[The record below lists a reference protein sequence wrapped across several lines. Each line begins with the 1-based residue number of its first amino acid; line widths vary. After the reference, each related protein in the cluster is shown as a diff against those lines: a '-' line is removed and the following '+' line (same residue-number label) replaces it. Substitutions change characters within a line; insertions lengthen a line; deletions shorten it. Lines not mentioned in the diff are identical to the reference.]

1 MINITNQSVK
11 LHVNQNGGKVVV
23 TTKTVGMQGAD
34 GRSAYQA
41 AVINGYVGTEQDFN
55 DRIELSLISA
65 GLAQTSA
72 VNAQESAVISEEH
85 KVASAGSADL
95 SAAWA
100 ESGTAP
106 GGAGTKS
113 AKTHAENAGEAA
125 VIADARAS
133 VATTAADDALRP
145 WLNIYPS

>member
-1 MINITNQSVK
+1 MTDQGVNLEVETVNGQFVVK
-11 LHVNQNGGKVVV
+11 
-23 TTKTVGMQGAD
+23 TSTVGIQGAD
-34 GRSAYQA
+34 GKSAYQA
-41 AVINGYVGTEQDFN
+41 AVAKGFVGTEENFN
-55 DRIELSLISA
+55 DRIESSVNSA
-65 GLAQTSA
+65 DAAQIAA
-72 VNAQESAVISEEH
+72 VEAQESAVTSKEH

-113 AKTHAENAGEAA
+113 AKTHAENAGGAA

>member
-1 MINITNQSVK
+1 MTDHGVNLEVETVNGQFVVK
-11 LHVNQNGGKVVV
+11 
-23 TTKTVGMQGAD
+23 TSTVGMQGGD
-34 GRSAYQA
+34 GQTAYQA
-41 AVINGYVGTEQDFN
+41 AVTKGFVGTEQDFN
-55 DRIELSLISA
+55 DRIELAVISA
-65 GLAQTSA
+65 GLAETSA
-72 VNAQESAVISEEH
+72 VDAQESAVISEEH

-113 AKTHAENAGEAA
+113 AKTHAENAGGAA

-133 VATTAADDALRP
+133 VATTSADDALRP